1 MWRKFVTCES
11 ANAQLTSCAT
21 IMRLLH
27 DCRLY
32 GIIDLGYVE
41 GFDAARIGEQMI
53 EGGVDLIQLRG
64 KGKSLGELVDLAAKL
79 CEVTAKS
86 STPLIVNDH
95 AEIARHVPVQGVHVG
110 QDDDPIEVA
119 RQKATRDILVGKSTH
134 SIEQARAAQSDGAD
148 DSFRNGDT
156 EWVIREEPEKKRV
169 YDLEERTARF
179 GEAVIDFAKTIP
191 QNPVTNRLISQLVG
205 AGTSVGA
212 NYVEADDSVS
222 KKDFLKSIGT
232 CRKEARETKHFLR
245 MIARAVPELK
255 QEARELWMEARELHL
270 IFSRIWRGRKN
281 E

>member
-1 MWRKFVTCES
+1 MT
-11 ANAQLTSCAT
+11 NAE
-21 IMRLLH
+21 
-27 DCRLY
+27 
-32 GIIDLGYVE
+32 GILINDE
-41 GFDAARIGEQMI
+41 ARMTNAERMT
-53 EGGVDLIQLRG
+53 
-64 KGKSLGELVDLAAKL
+64 KSEAHKPD
-79 CEVTAKS
+79 S
-86 STPLIVNDH
+86 
-95 AEIARHVPVQGVHVG
+95 
-110 QDDDPIEVA
+110 
-119 RQKATRDILVGKSTH
+119 
-134 SIEQARAAQSDGAD
+134 AD
-148 DSFRNGDT
+148 DSFRNEDA
-156 EWVIREEPEKKRV
+156 EWVIREQPEKNRV

-245 MIARAVPELK
+245 MIARAVPERML
-255 QEARELWMEARELHL
+255 QARELWMEARELHL

>member
-1 MWRKFVTCES
+1 MPNDESRMTNDEGMTKSEVQKPES
-11 ANAQLTSCAT
+11 AN
-21 IMRLLH
+21 
-27 DCRLY
+27 
-32 GIIDLGYVE
+32 
-41 GFDAARIGEQMI
+41 
-53 EGGVDLIQLRG
+53 
-64 KGKSLGELVDLAAKL
+64 
-79 CEVTAKS
+79 
-86 STPLIVNDH
+86 
-95 AEIARHVPVQGVHVG
+95 
-110 QDDDPIEVA
+110 
-119 RQKATRDILVGKSTH
+119 
-134 SIEQARAAQSDGAD
+134 
-148 DSFRNGDT
+148 DSFWNKDA
-156 EWVIREEPEKKRV
+156 EWIAREEPGKNRV

-191 QNPVTNRLISQLVG
+191 QNPVTNRLITQLVG

-255 QEARELWMEARELHL
+255 LKARELWMEARELHL